1 MANAFG
7 SHRYAV
13 LFYTLLLTLGAAPLL
28 AALRFSTDLLQILLT
43 FSLLAAVLGVGVGA
57 LLRVAR
63 RVRDGRASAAGA
75 PLGVAADGLAKHL
88 SLLFVPAGVGV
99 MLHAARLVDEGAAL
113 AVALVAST
121 VLALAATGLTF
132 QWLLRR
138 AARDGQA
145 GSDRT

>member
-1 MANAFG
+1 V
-7 SHRYAV
+7 S
-13 LFYTLLLTLGAAPLL
+13 PLL
-28 AALRFSTDLLQILLT
+28 AGLTWLLVFQSAGEALALATGAPVPGPVVGLALLLVALRL
-43 FSLLAAVLGVGVGA
+43 
-57 LLRVAR
+57 
-63 RVRDGRASAAGA
+63 RDGRDTAADA

-99 MLHAARLVDEGAAL
+99 MLHAARLADEGAAL

-145 GSDRT
+145 GSDRR

>member
-1 MANAFG
+1 M
-7 SHRYAV
+7 S
-13 LFYTLLLTLGAAPLL
+13 PLL
-28 AALRFSTDLLQILLT
+28 AGLTWLLVFQSAGEVLALATGVPVPGPVIGLALLLVALRL
-43 FSLLAAVLGVGVGA
+43 
-57 LLRVAR
+57 
-63 RVRDGRASAAGA
+63 RDGRDTAADA
-75 PLGVAADGLAKHL
+75 PLGVAADGLARHL

-113 AVALVAST
+113 AAALVAST

-145 GSDRT
+145 GSDRA

>member
-1 MANAFG
+1 M
-7 SHRYAV
+7 S
-13 LFYTLLLTLGAAPLL
+13 PLL
-28 AALRFSTDLLQILLT
+28 AGLTWLLVFQSAGEALALATGVPVPGPVVGLALLLVALRL
-43 FSLLAAVLGVGVGA
+43 
-57 LLRVAR
+57 
-63 RVRDGRASAAGA
+63 RDGRDTAADA

-145 GSDRT
+145 GSDRG

>member
-1 MANAFG
+1 V
-7 SHRYAV
+7 S
-13 LFYTLLLTLGAAPLL
+13 PLL
-28 AALRFSTDLLQILLT
+28 AGLTWLLVFQSAGEALALATGVPVPGPVVGLALLLVALRL
-43 FSLLAAVLGVGVGA
+43 
-57 LLRVAR
+57 
-63 RVRDGRASAAGA
+63 RDGRDTAADA

>member
-1 MANAFG
+1 V
-7 SHRYAV
+7 S
-13 LFYTLLLTLGAAPLL
+13 PLL
-28 AALRFSTDLLQILLT
+28 AGLTWLLVFQSAGEALALATGVPVPGPVVGLALLLVALRL
-43 FSLLAAVLGVGVGA
+43 
-57 LLRVAR
+57 
-63 RVRDGRASAAGA
+63 RDGRDTAADA

-145 GSDRT
+145 GSDRA

>member
-1 MANAFG
+1 V
-7 SHRYAV
+7 S
-13 LFYTLLLTLGAAPLL
+13 PLL
-28 AALRFSTDLLQILLT
+28 AGLTWLLVFQSAGEALALATGAPVPGPVVGLALLLVALRL
-43 FSLLAAVLGVGVGA
+43 
-57 LLRVAR
+57 
-63 RVRDGRASAAGA
+63 RDGRDTAADA
-75 PLGVAADGLAKHL
+75 PLGVAADGLARHL

>member
-1 MANAFG
+1 MLAGLTWLLVFQSAG
-7 SHRYAV
+7 EALALATGV
-13 LFYTLLLTLGAAPLL
+13 PVPGPVVGLALLLV
-28 AALRFSTDLLQILLT
+28 ALRL
-43 FSLLAAVLGVGVGA
+43 
-57 LLRVAR
+57 
-63 RVRDGRASAAGA
+63 RDGRDTAADA

-145 GSDRT
+145 GSDRR

>member
-1 MANAFG
+1 M
-7 SHRYAV
+7 S
-13 LFYTLLLTLGAAPLL
+13 PLL
-28 AALRFSTDLLQILLT
+28 AGLTWLLVFQSAGEALALATGAPVPGPVVGLALLLVALRL
-43 FSLLAAVLGVGVGA
+43 
-57 LLRVAR
+57 
-63 RVRDGRASAAGA
+63 RDGRDTAADA

-145 GSDRT
+145 GSDRR

>member
-1 MANAFG
+1 M
-7 SHRYAV
+7 S
-13 LFYTLLLTLGAAPLL
+13 PLL
-28 AALRFSTDLLQILLT
+28 AGLTWLLVFQSAGEALALATGVPVPGPVVGLALLLVALRL
-43 FSLLAAVLGVGVGA
+43 
-57 LLRVAR
+57 
-63 RVRDGRASAAGA
+63 RDGRDTAADA
-75 PLGVAADGLAKHL
+75 PLGVAADGLARHL

-145 GSDRT
+145 GSDRR

>member
-1 MANAFG
+1 M
-7 SHRYAV
+7 S
-13 LFYTLLLTLGAAPLL
+13 PLL
-28 AALRFSTDLLQILLT
+28 AGLTWLLVFQSAGEALALATGVPVPGPVVGLALLLVALRL
-43 FSLLAAVLGVGVGA
+43 
-57 LLRVAR
+57 
-63 RVRDGRASAAGA
+63 RDGRDTAADA

-145 GSDRT
+145 GSDRR

>member
-1 MANAFG
+1 M
-7 SHRYAV
+7 S
-13 LFYTLLLTLGAAPLL
+13 PLL
-28 AALRFSTDLLQILLT
+28 AGLTWLLVFQSAGEALALATGAPVPGPVVGLALLLVALRL
-43 FSLLAAVLGVGVGA
+43 
-57 LLRVAR
+57 
-63 RVRDGRASAAGA
+63 RDGRDTAADA
-75 PLGVAADGLAKHL
+75 PLGVAADGLARHL

-121 VLALAATGLTF
+121 GLALAATGLTF

>member
-1 MANAFG
+1 M
-7 SHRYAV
+7 S
-13 LFYTLLLTLGAAPLL
+13 PLL
-28 AALRFSTDLLQILLT
+28 AGLTWLLVFQSAGEALALATGAPVPGPVVGLALLLVALRL
-43 FSLLAAVLGVGVGA
+43 
-57 LLRVAR
+57 
-63 RVRDGRASAAGA
+63 RDGRDTAADA

-99 MLHAARLVDEGAAL
+99 MLHAARLADEGAAL

-145 GSDRT
+145 GSDRG

>member
-1 MANAFG
+1 M
-7 SHRYAV
+7 S
-13 LFYTLLLTLGAAPLL
+13 PLL
-28 AALRFSTDLLQILLT
+28 AGLTWLLVFQSAGEALALATGAPVPGPVVGLALLLVALRL
-43 FSLLAAVLGVGVGA
+43 
-57 LLRVAR
+57 
-63 RVRDGRASAAGA
+63 RDGRDTAADA

-113 AVALVAST
+113 AVALVA
-121 VLALAATGLTF
+121 TGLTF

>member
-1 MANAFG
+1 M
-7 SHRYAV
+7 S
-13 LFYTLLLTLGAAPLL
+13 PLL
-28 AALRFSTDLLQILLT
+28 AGLTWLLVFQSAGEALALATGVPVPGPVVGLALLLVALRL
-43 FSLLAAVLGVGVGA
+43 
-57 LLRVAR
+57 
-63 RVRDGRASAAGA
+63 RDGRDTAADA
-75 PLGVAADGLAKHL
+75 LLGVAADGLAKHL

-145 GSDRT
+145 GSDRA

>member
-1 MANAFG
+1 M
-7 SHRYAV
+7 S
-13 LFYTLLLTLGAAPLL
+13 PLL
-28 AALRFSTDLLQILLT
+28 AGLTWLLVFQSAGEALALATGAPVPGPVVGLALLLVALRL
-43 FSLLAAVLGVGVGA
+43 
-57 LLRVAR
+57 
-63 RVRDGRASAAGA
+63 RDGRDTAADA
-75 PLGVAADGLAKHL
+75 PLGVAADGLARHL

>member
-1 MANAFG
+1 M
-7 SHRYAV
+7 S
-13 LFYTLLLTLGAAPLL
+13 PLL
-28 AALRFSTDLLQILLT
+28 AGLTWLLVFQSAGEALALATGAPVPGPVVGLALLLVALRL
-43 FSLLAAVLGVGVGA
+43 
-57 LLRVAR
+57 
-63 RVRDGRASAAGA
+63 RDGRDTAADA

-145 GSDRT
+145 GSDRG

>member
-1 MANAFG
+1 M
-7 SHRYAV
+7 S
-13 LFYTLLLTLGAAPLL
+13 PLL
-28 AALRFSTDLLQILLT
+28 AGLTWLLVFQSAGEALALATGAPVPGPVVGLALLLVALRL
-43 FSLLAAVLGVGVGA
+43 
-57 LLRVAR
+57 
-63 RVRDGRASAAGA
+63 RDGRDTAADA
-75 PLGVAADGLAKHL
+75 PLGVAADGLARHL

-145 GSDRT
+145 GSDRG

>member
-1 MANAFG
+1 V
-7 SHRYAV
+7 S
-13 LFYTLLLTLGAAPLL
+13 PLL
-28 AALRFSTDLLQILLT
+28 AGLTWLLVFQSAGEALALATGAPVPGPVVGLALLLVALRL
-43 FSLLAAVLGVGVGA
+43 
-57 LLRVAR
+57 
-63 RVRDGRASAAGA
+63 RDGRDTAADA

-145 GSDRT
+145 GSDRR